1 MMISK
6 LITYLTFRMSLLI
19 LGFTL
24 LYACSDKN
32 EIADMV
38 IWNGKIYTVDD
49 VNPFAEA
56 VAIKSGKI
64 LAVGTKQTIQ
74 NFVGDQ
80 TQLID
85 LQGKFLYPGFIEG
98 HAHIMGIGDNLI
110 NVDLMGT
117 KSYAELIEMIA
128 ARAAITP
135 KGQWILGRGWHQ
147 DKWNND
153 PEQLFRGFPTHEQLS
168 SAIPDHPVLLKHA
181 SGHAALA
188 NAKAMEIAGVL
199 SDTQNPDG
207 GEIFKGLNGSPTG
220 IFNETAQS
228 LINKVVPSD
237 SDELLEKTL
246 QLAMQSCLENGITSF
261 HQAGSVTRHIELYEK
276 FAREKKLD
284 IRLYV
289 MLDGND
295 DQLLDD
301 FFRKGPQIDTSNWLT
316 IRAIKLYS
324 DGALGSRGAWLVD
337 EYTDAPGIYGHNVVS
352 LNEIEDKT
360 RKAAQS
366 GFQVCTHAI
375 GDRGN
380 REVLSIYQKVID
392 EQPAIADNH
401 RFRIEHAQ
409 HIQPDDL
416 KRFASLGVIPAMQAI
431 HMSSD
436 RPWAIDR
443 LGKKRIEEGA
453 YMWQTLLN
461 MGVKIVNGTD
471 APVEPVSPLASFYAS
486 VSRKTLAGKPE
497 NGYEPAEKM
506 SRLQALKSYTIDAAY
521 GAFEEDIKG
530 SIAVGKLADF
540 TVFDQDIM
548 EIPEAEILNTKVVL
562 TVVNGEIKYQRK
574 D

>member
-1 MMISK
+1 MKVQLRISFFQ
-6 LITYLTFRMSLLI
+6 LFGLLI
-19 LGFTL
+19 ISIIL
-24 LYACSDKN
+24 LQACKPKI
-32 EIADMV
+32 EIADSI
-38 IWNGKIYTVDD
+38 IWNGKIYTIDD
-49 VNPFAEA
+49 SNPQAEA
-56 VAIKSGKI
+56 IAIKSGKI
-64 LAVGTKQTIQ
+64 LAVGSKQMIQ
-74 NFVGDQ
+74 NFVGDH

-85 LQGKFLYPGFIEG
+85 LKGKILFPGFIEG

-117 KSYAELIEMIA
+117 KSYTELVEMIV

-135 KGQWILGRGWHQ
+135 KGQWVLGRGWHQ

-168 SAIPDHPVLLKHA
+168 AAVPDHPVLLKHA

-188 NAKAMEIAGVL
+188 NEKAMEIAGVTAN
-199 SDTQNPDG
+199 TQSPDG
-207 GEIFKGLNGSPTG
+207 GEIFKGLNGRPTG

-228 LINKVVPSD
+228 LINKMVPGD
-237 SDELLEKTL
+237 SDELLGKTL
-246 QLAMQSCLENGITSF
+246 KLAMQSCLENGITSF
-261 HQAGSVTRHIELYEK
+261 HQAGSVTQHIRLFEK
-276 FAREKKLD
+276 FAAEKALE

-289 MLDGND
+289 MLDGKD
-295 DQLLDD
+295 DEILDE
-301 FFRKGPQIDTSNWLT
+301 FFSTGPKIDTANWLT
-316 IRAIKLYS
+316 IRSIKLYS

-337 EYTDAPGIYGHNVVS
+337 EYSDAPGVYGHNVVS
-352 LNEIEDKT
+352 LTEIEDKT
-360 RKAAQS
+360 RRAAQA

-380 REVLSIYQKVID
+380 REVLSIYQRII
-392 EQPAIADNH
+392 EEMPAIASNH

-416 KRFASLGVIPAMQAI
+416 QRFASFGVIPAMQAI

-453 YMWQTLLN
+453 YKWQTLLS

-471 APVEPVSPLASFYAS
+471 APVEPVSPLASYYAS
-486 VSRKTLAGKPE
+486 VSRKTLAGRPE
-497 NGYEPAEKM
+497 NGYESAEKM
-506 SRLQALKSYTIDAAY
+506 TRLQALKSYTIDAAY
-521 GAFEEDIKG
+521 GAFEEEVKG
-530 SIAVGKLADF
+530 SIVVGKLADF
-540 TVFDQDIM
+540 TVLDQDIM
-548 EIPEAEILNTKVVL
+548 EIPEAEILKTKVQM
-562 TVVNGEIKYQRK
+562 TIVNGEIKFQRN